1 MESHTVAGVPSRNL
15 RSRELQRLVRTEWEQ
30 QRYFPLQLATELSR
44 QFATHGLQFFKV
56 NKTFT
61 HVSVARPQFLDLETT
76 PVSENIKR
84 IIAHINAHP
93 KCSRRQLIETLAPSP
108 PQPAVIE
115 IKPETEAPGSA
126 CRLQAAGAEGPPEG
140 GTPNVPAAT
149 AEPTPEQ
156 NAIIADLHWLV
167 HQGHV
172 IEFADGRLETAKKP
186 APRPPKPEKKP
197 AEEKPVA
204 EGEAA
209 LSTTEPV
216 SPGGSCRCDRRAEI
230 QAPAETPA
238 PAAES
243 VAERAPATLPPMKR
257 PRRRLSRRR
266 DDCTGAVELY
276 ETCSVFHA
284 QIEARLNVAPSYKFL
299 ASFNST
305 ALLTLPM
312 PFSKLGLAPAVL
324 EGVRAAGYITPTPIQ
339 LRAIPLVLAGRDVIG
354 SAQTGT
360 GKTAAFALPIL
371 SKLGQHAPGPRAL
384 ILEPTRELAAQ
395 VETAFHDYARFTNLK
410 TTVVFGGVGYG
421 RQNDELR
428 AGTDIVVA
436 TPGRLL
442 DHLERGTVRLD
453 KVQFLVL
460 DEADRMLDMGFL
472 PDVRRI
478 VERCPRQRHTS
489 LFSATIPPQIETL
502 IQWAMKNPETIEIG
516 ARRTPA
522 ETVKHVIYPV
532 ADSQK
537 SDLLLELLKRV
548 NYNSVLVF
556 CRTKHGADR
565 IAGLLKR
572 NNHAVAVLHSNRTQ
586 REREQALKGFRDGRF
601 EVLVATDIA
610 ARGLDIA
617 DVSHVINYDVPQH
630 PEDYIHRIGRTG
642 RAEHSGDAFTIMTAE
657 DASHVFAIERFIS
670 QKIPRVKLENFDYKY
685 TMLFEEGKARP
696 AQRRFPRQS
705 PRRAR
710 PRRLPLRHGQTE
722 KVTTGTEL
730 ALRC

>member
-1 MESHTVAGVPSRNL
+1 
-15 RSRELQRLVRTEWEQ
+15 
-30 QRYFPLQLATELSR
+30 
-44 QFATHGLQFFKV
+44 
-56 NKTFT
+56 
-61 HVSVARPQFLDLETT
+61 
-76 PVSENIKR
+76 
-84 IIAHINAHP
+84 
-93 KCSRRQLIETLAPSP
+93 
-108 PQPAVIE
+108 
-115 IKPETEAPGSA
+115 
-126 CRLQAAGAEGPPEG
+126 
-140 GTPNVPAAT
+140 
-149 AEPTPEQ
+149 
-156 NAIIADLHWLV
+156 
-167 HQGHV
+167 
-172 IEFADGRLETAKKP
+172 
-186 APRPPKPEKKP
+186 
-197 AEEKPVA
+197 
-204 EGEAA
+204 
-209 LSTTEPV
+209 
-216 SPGGSCRCDRRAEI
+216 
-230 QAPAETPA
+230 
-238 PAAES
+238 
-243 VAERAPATLPPMKR
+243 
-257 PRRRLSRRR
+257 
-266 DDCTGAVELY
+266 
-276 ETCSVFHA
+276 
-284 QIEARLNVAPSYKFL
+284 
-299 ASFNST
+299 
-305 ALLTLPM
+305 M
-312 PFSKLGLAPAVL
+312 PFTKLGLSPAVL
-324 EGVRAAGYITPTPIQ
+324 EGVRAAGYVTPTPIQ
-339 LRAIPLVLAGRDVIG
+339 LRGIPLVLAGRDVIG

-395 VETAFHDYARFTNLK
+395 VETAIHDYARFTNLK

-428 AGTDIVVA
+428 AGTDIIVA

-478 VERCPRQRHTS
+478 LDRCPRQRHS
-489 LFSATIPPQIETL
+489 ALFSATIPPQIETL

-532 ADSQK
+532 SDSQK
-537 SDLLLELLKRV
+537 SDLLLQLLARV
-548 NYNSVLVF
+548 NYNSVLIF

-586 REREQALKGFRDGRF
+586 REREQALRGFRDGRF

-617 DVSHVINYDVPQH
+617 EVSHVINYDVPQH

-670 QKIPRVKLENFDYKY
+670 QKIPRVKLENFNYTY
-685 TMLFEEGKARP
+685 TMLFEEGKPVQPKGGFPGKARGSRVHGGYHFGMSK
-696 AQRRFPRQS
+696 RRR
-705 PRRAR
+705 
-710 PRRLPLRHGQTE
+710 
-722 KVTTGTEL
+722 
-730 ALRC
+730 

>member
-1 MESHTVAGVPSRNL
+1 
-15 RSRELQRLVRTEWEQ
+15 
-30 QRYFPLQLATELSR
+30 
-44 QFATHGLQFFKV
+44 
-56 NKTFT
+56 
-61 HVSVARPQFLDLETT
+61 
-76 PVSENIKR
+76 
-84 IIAHINAHP
+84 
-93 KCSRRQLIETLAPSP
+93 
-108 PQPAVIE
+108 
-115 IKPETEAPGSA
+115 
-126 CRLQAAGAEGPPEG
+126 
-140 GTPNVPAAT
+140 
-149 AEPTPEQ
+149 
-156 NAIIADLHWLV
+156 
-167 HQGHV
+167 
-172 IEFADGRLETAKKP
+172 
-186 APRPPKPEKKP
+186 
-197 AEEKPVA
+197 
-204 EGEAA
+204 
-209 LSTTEPV
+209 
-216 SPGGSCRCDRRAEI
+216 
-230 QAPAETPA
+230 
-238 PAAES
+238 
-243 VAERAPATLPPMKR
+243 
-257 PRRRLSRRR
+257 
-266 DDCTGAVELY
+266 
-276 ETCSVFHA
+276 
-284 QIEARLNVAPSYKFL
+284 
-299 ASFNST
+299 
-305 ALLTLPM
+305 M
-312 PFSKLGLAPAVL
+312 PFIKLGLSPAVL
-324 EGVRAAGYITPTPIQ
+324 EGVRAAGYVTPTPIQ
-339 LRAIPLVLAGRDVIG
+339 LRGIPLVLAGRDLIG

-371 SKLGQHAPGPRAL
+371 SKLGPHAPGPRAL

-395 VETAFHDYARFTNLK
+395 VETAIHDYARFTDLK

-442 DHLERGTVRLD
+442 DHLERGTLRLD

-478 VERCPRQRHTS
+478 LDRCPRQRHTA

-532 ADSQK
+532 SDSQK
-537 SDLLLELLKRV
+537 SDLLLQLLARV
-548 NYNSVLVF
+548 NYNSVLIF

-617 DVSHVINYDVPQH
+617 EVSHVINYDVPQH

-670 QKIPRVKLENFDYKY
+670 QKIPRVKLENFNY
-685 TMLFEEGKARP
+685 TYTTLFEEGKPGQPKGFPGKARG
-696 AQRRFPRQS
+696 ARVHGGYHFGMSRR
-705 PRRAR
+705 RR
-710 PRRLPLRHGQTE
+710 
-722 KVTTGTEL
+722 
-730 ALRC
+730 